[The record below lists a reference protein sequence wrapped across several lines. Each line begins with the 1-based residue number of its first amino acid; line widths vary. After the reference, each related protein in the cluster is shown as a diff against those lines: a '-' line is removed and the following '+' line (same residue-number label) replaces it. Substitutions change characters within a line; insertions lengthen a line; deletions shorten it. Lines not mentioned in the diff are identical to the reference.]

1 MAFRFTNRETGEV
14 IETDEPVEYWML
26 LREQAERD
34 IQAWHDSRLEA
45 LSARN
50 TLAQTKS
57 DLEHIEAT
65 VRLSEQIDG
74 NNAETRKAQV
84 ENLLRGDEYWLTSS
98 SAERGL
104 EESVGIFEADAEA
117 AHSRY
122 RLALRDL
129 ELMAAL
135 YSPSEEHGRA

>member
-1 MAFRFTNRETGEV
+1 MAFRFTNRETGEI

-34 IQAWHDSRLEA
+34 VQAWHDARVEA
-45 LSARN
+45 LSLRSA
-50 TLAQTKS
+50 LSGLKS
-57 DLEHIEAT
+57 DLENIEASM
-65 VRLSEQIDG
+65 RLDAQIDG
-74 NNAETRKAQV
+74 GNAETRKAQL
-84 ENLLRGDEYWLTSS
+84 EHLLHGDEAWIDKTD
-98 SAERGL
+98 AIRDVEHDVGVW
-104 EESVGIFEADAEA
+104 ESTAEA

-135 YSPSEEHGRA
+135 YGVGHGRE